1 MDVLQ
6 FVDFFFEFVREQ
18 IDESSLAEEHEIS

>member
-6 FVDFFFEFVREQ
+6 LIFLIEFVREQ